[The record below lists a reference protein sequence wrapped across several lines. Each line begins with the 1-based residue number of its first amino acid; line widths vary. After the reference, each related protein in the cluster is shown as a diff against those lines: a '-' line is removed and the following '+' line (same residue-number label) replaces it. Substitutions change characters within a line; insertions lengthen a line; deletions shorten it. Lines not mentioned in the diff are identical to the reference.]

1 MVPLYVA
8 CIVGGHGD
16 VQAAPVLLKRLVRF
30 VNPDVYAEV
39 RHPLRVSRSRLVLPG
54 ELERAVELA
63 GRGLRSFGVVL
74 ILVDSDDDCPKEL
87 APALLERAR
96 QVARDR
102 WRVSVILA
110 KSEFETWFIAA
121 AESIA
126 GHAGLPAGLRP
137 PADPESATLKGG
149 CKKLCRRV
157 GGIRRPST
165 NYRWRARW
173 TSAPPG
179 ERRHSIRCVAKSSDC
194 CLKRQFNLQLV
205 NAARRLLIVFR
216 DQRVAG

>member
-1 MVPLYVA
+1 
-8 CIVGGHGD
+8 
-16 VQAAPVLLKRLVRF
+16 
-30 VNPDVYAEV
+30 
-39 RHPLRVSRSRLVLPG
+39 VLPG

-137 PADPESATLKGG
+137 PADPESIRDAKGWLQ
-149 CKKLCRRV
+149 K
-157 GGIRRPST
+157 
-165 NYRWRARW
+165 AM
-173 TSAPPG
+173 PPG
-179 ERRHSIRCVAKSSDC
+179 RRYSETID
-194 CLKRQFNLQLV
+194 QLSLARTMDLS
-205 NAARRLLIVFR
+205 AARRAPSFDKMCREVERLLSEAAV
-216 DQRVAG
+216 